1 MYSIIKVCEVIKG
14 RFLQVNGDDIIQH
27 LVYDSRKIQF
37 ARNSLFFAL
46 NTAHQ
51 NGHNYLFNA
60 YEGGVRNF
68 VVQDNVEL
76 FNFPE
81 ANIIIVTDSL
91 IALQQLASF
100 HRSNFNLPVIGI
112 TGSNGKTIVKE
123 WLYQMLHEDY
133 NIVRSPKSYNSQIGV
148 PVSVW
153 QLNHHHN
160 LGIFEAGISQS
171 GEMQQLFNI
180 IKPGIGILTNIGEA
194 HDEGFASHEEK
205 LSEKCKLFQSA
216 VIVIAPEKLQLPINN
231 LIYKWGYSDD
241 CDLQLISIDKRD
253 STSGNYT
260 SVITTNKGTFVIPF
274 IDDAS
279 IENAITCCCTLLY
292 LGFNVETIAN
302 RLLTLHTVD
311 MRLQLK
317 QGINNCII
325 INDTYSADI
334 TSLHIVL
341 NFFQQQSQ
349 NQNHTVILSDFI
361 ESGKSDEELYT
372 EIASAVEH
380 YGVQRLIAIGEHI
393 YKIADHLPATIQLSY
408 FTTTEDFIRQFR
420 SSLFSNETILIKG
433 ARKFQFERII
443 PLFDERVHQT
453 QLEINLSAITHN
465 LKQYRK
471 LLLPKTKV
479 MAMVKAFAYGSGGA
493 EIASVLQYNNVD
505 YLGVAY
511 ADEGVELRKA
521 SINTPIMVMNVDAS
535 AFASITE
542 YNLQPV
548 IYSFEMLRQFEEY
561 LKTQGLQTYPVHIEI
576 ETGMNRLGFPF
587 QQTIDLATHLQ
598 QNYLI
603 KVESVFSHLAASED
617 PAQDEFTFK
626 QSEIFDAAVNQISS
640 AVPYSFLKHIANSAA
655 ILRHPNLQMDMVRL
669 GIGLYGVDINT
680 DKLDLQPVATYR
692 STIAQIK
699 NLKAGDTVSYNRS
712 GVIKEDSR
720 IATVR
725 VGYADGFSR
734 KFSNGVG
741 KMWHKGKLAPV
752 VGSVCMDMTMIDVT
766 NIPDV
771 NVDDEVIVFGK
782 ELPVQEIAKWINT
795 IPYEI
800 MTSVSQ
806 RVKRIYFQE

>member
-1 MYSIIKVCEVIKG
+1 VYSILKISDVING
-14 RFLQVNGDDIIQH
+14 RFLQVQEDNIIQH

-37 ARNSLFFAL
+37 AKNSIFFGIH
-46 NTAHQ
+46 TAHQ
-51 NGHNYLFNA
+51 NGHNYIFNA
-60 YEGGVRNF
+60 YEKGVRNF
-68 VVQDNVEL
+68 VVQENVEL
-76 FNFPE
+76 INFPE
-81 ANIIIVTDSL
+81 ANIIKVTDSL
-91 IALQQLASF
+91 IALQQLTSF

-153 QLNHHHN
+153 QLNKHRN
-160 LGIFEAGISQS
+160 LAIFEAGISQT

-180 IKPGIGILTNIGEA
+180 IKPTIGILTNIGEA

-205 LSEKCKLFQSA
+205 LSEKCKVFQNA
-216 VIVIAPEKLQLPINN
+216 EIVIAPEKLQLPIKNQ
-231 LIYKWGYSDD
+231 IYKWGYSDD
-241 CDLQLISIDKRD
+241 CDLQIISIDK
-253 STSGNYT
+253 SASSSGNYY
-260 SVITTNKGTFVIPF
+260 SVITTNKGIYVIPF

-279 IENAITCCCTLLY
+279 IENTITCCCTLFY
-292 LGFNVETIAN
+292 LGYDAETIAN

-334 TSLHIVL
+334 TSLNIVL
-341 NFFQQQSQ
+341 NFLQQQSQ

-361 ESGKSDEELYT
+361 ESGKSDNELYS
-372 EIASAVEH
+372 EIASALEH
-380 YGVQRLIAIGEHI
+380 YGVQRLNAIGEHI
-393 YKIADHLPATIQLSY
+393 YKIADHLPASIQLSY
-408 FTTTEDFIRQFR
+408 FVTTEDFIRQFR

-453 QLEINLSAITHN
+453 QLEINLSAIAHN

-493 EIASVLQYNNVD
+493 EIASVLQYNSID

-521 SINTPIMVMNVDAS
+521 SINTPVMVMNVDAS
-535 AFASITE
+535 AFSSITE

-548 IYSFEMLRQFEEY
+548 IYSFEMLHKFEEY
-561 LKTQGLQTYPVHIEI
+561 LKSLGLQTYPVHIEI

-587 QQTIDLATHLQ
+587 QQITELAAHLQ
-598 QNYLI
+598 QNSLI
-603 KVESVFSHLAASED
+603 KVESIFTHLASSED
-617 PAQDEFTFK
+617 PAQDEFTYK
-626 QSEIFDAAVNQISS
+626 QSDIFNAAVNQISS
-640 AVPYSFLKHIANSAA
+640 AVPYFFLKHIANSAA
-655 ILRHPNLQMDMVRL
+655 IIRHTHFQMDMVRL
-669 GIGLYGVDINT
+669 GIGLYGIEINT

-712 GVIKEDSR
+712 GVIKEDST

-734 KFSNGVG
+734 KFSSGIG
-741 KMWHKGKLAPV
+741 KMWLKGKLTPV

-771 NVDDEVIVFGK
+771 NVGDEVIVFGK

-806 RVKRIYFQE
+806 RVKRVYFQE